1 MIILMVVIKDN
12 IMKIL
17 EVEGDR
23 IQTIEVGHYI

>member
-17 EVEGDR
+17 EVEVDR
-23 IQTIEVGHYI
+23 IQTIEVGYYI